1 MNDEL
6 RHGRFTSS
14 EIYKLTKKGRSKDD
28 LFGEPAKKYIRSR
41 LFERKLKRSLNSS
54 SSARP
59 LQWGKCV
66 EQICFDML
74 PTEYTLNSQDTIIH
88 TEYPFIAGTP
98 DVLKQ
103 RPKKTVG
110 DIKCPETLESF
121 CTLIE
126 AYNKGGF
133 GKIIDTHSDGEKF
146 YWQLVNNAI
155 LTDSECAELIV
166 FAPSEEHRADVIES
180 ANLLGFNWIS
190 YASNSE
196 LPFLPA
202 DSEYKSLNILSVD
215 IPQSDKDRLI
225 DLAIKAEA
233 MICSTSLLTIHD
245 GTTKIFE
252 KLPG

>member
-1 MNDEL
+1 MNNEL
-6 RHGRFTSS
+6 RYGRFTSS
-14 EIYKLTKKGRSKDD
+14 EIYKLTKKGRAKDD

-88 TEYPFIAGTP
+88 PQYPFIAGTP

-103 RPKKTVG
+103 RPKKAVG

-133 GKIIDTHSDGEKF
+133 VEIIDTHNDGEKF

-166 FAPSEEHRADVIES
+166 FAPSDEHYDSIIAE
-180 ANLLGFNWIS
+180 AQLWGFNWIS
-190 YASNSE
+190 YAPKSD
-196 LPFLPA
+196 LPFLTN
-202 DSEYKSLNILSVD
+202 DSEYQSLNILSVD

-233 MICSTSLLTIHD
+233 MISSTPLITIHD
-245 GTTKIFE
+245 KDVTVFDN
-252 KLPG
+252 LPV